1 MSMRFHIGTPMM
13 KTPKN
18 NEVYM
23 KLEEKTVESEL
34 KYDGKIVKLFVD
46 KAEVENGDI
55 VKREVIKHPGG
66 VCVVPLDEDENVIF
80 VRQFRYPH
88 KRVFLEIPAG
98 KLEYGE
104 NHRECG
110 LRELKEETGCVC
122 DSFEYLGNLVPTPA
136 YDTEI
141 IHMYLARRLHV
152 GEQNLDKD
160 EFLETEKI
168 PLKKAA
174 EMIMK
179 NEIADA
185 KTQVAILKTM
195 FLLGYCI

>member
-1 MSMRFHIGTPMM
+1 MRFHIGTPMM

-141 IHMYLARRLHV
+141 IHMYLARRLHA

-160 EFLETEKI
+160 EFLETKKI

>member
-1 MSMRFHIGTPMM
+1 MSMRFHIGTLMM
-13 KTPKN
+13 KIPKN

-141 IHMYLARRLHV
+141 IHMYLARRLHA

>member
-110 LRELKEETGCVC
+110 LRELKEETGFVC

-141 IHMYLARRLHV
+141 IHMYLARGLHA

>member
-1 MSMRFHIGTPMM
+1 MLTRFHVGIPIM
-13 KTPKN
+13 KTMKN
-18 NEVYM
+18 NEVFM

-141 IHMYLARRLHV
+141 IHMYLARGLHA

-195 FLLGYCI
+195 VLLGHCI